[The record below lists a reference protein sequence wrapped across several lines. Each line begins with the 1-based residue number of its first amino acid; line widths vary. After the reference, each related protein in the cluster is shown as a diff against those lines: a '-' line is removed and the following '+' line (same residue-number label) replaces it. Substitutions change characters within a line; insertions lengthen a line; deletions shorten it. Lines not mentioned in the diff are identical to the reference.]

1 VLLHPKRGIMETI
14 KGMSRQTRQLW
25 RHKSGELF
33 GVELNNLQEGRVTSC
48 VGPLHLDSVPST
60 LEELDSLAWT
70 DGVIDATWADQE
82 DGQGN
87 FQLSTTLFTA

>member
-1 VLLHPKRGIMETI
+1 METI

-25 RHKSGELF
+25 RHKSGEVF

-48 VGPLHLDSVPST
+48 VGPLHPDDVPST
-60 LEELDSLAWT
+60 LAGLDNLAWT

-87 FQLSTTLFTA
+87 FQLSTL